1 MKDVKYERKL
11 SYESGQPYENFVR
24 LNLAYGKKRGKNMK
38 EEYAIK
44 LFDEYKIRT
53 KWDLEI
59 GDYYYSVIDVIA
71 VLTESKNPRNYWKVL
86 KKRLKDEGNELVT
99 NCNRLKMPAKDGKM
113 RLTDVATTKQLLRI
127 IQSVPSPK
135 AEPFKQWLAQMGK
148 ERLEEIADPEIAMQ
162 RSINT
167 YRRKGYSEEWITQR
181 MRSIETRRELTA
193 EWDRVGVNEGIEYAI
208 LTDDISKA
216 WSGMSTKEYKQYKGL
231 RKEGLRNNMTNMEL
245 ILSMLAEGST
255 TEISKVENPDGFVE
269 SRSVA
274 KRGGNI
280 AGNARRELESTT
292 RRKVISRRNSKTPNF
307 LDE

>member
-1 MKDVKYERKL
+1 MDEKY
-11 SYESGQPYENFVR
+11 S
-24 LNLAYGKKRGKNMK
+24 
-38 EEYAIK
+38 IK

-53 KWDLEI
+53 KWDSEI
-59 GDYYYSVIDVIA
+59 EDYYYSVIDVIA
-71 VLTESKNPRNYWKVL
+71 VLTESKRPRKYWSDL
-86 KKRLKDEGNELVT
+86 KSKLKHEGSEVSENIGQ
-99 NCNRLKMPAKDGKM
+99 LKMLSPDGKM

-127 IQSVPSPK
+127 TQSVPSPK
-135 AEPFKQWLAQMGK
+135 AEPFKQWLAQVGN

-162 RSINT
+162 RAILT
-167 YRRKGYSEEWITQR
+167 YRKKGYSDEWITQR

-231 RKEGLRNNMTNMEL
+231 RKEGLRDNMTNMEL
-245 ILSMLAEGST
+245 ILNMLAEAST

>member
-231 RKEGLRNNMTNMEL
+231 RKEGLRDNMTNMEL

-292 RRKVISRRNSKTPNF
+292 RRKVISRRNSKSPNF

>member
-1 MKDVKYERKL
+1 MDEKY
-11 SYESGQPYENFVR
+11 S
-24 LNLAYGKKRGKNMK
+24 
-38 EEYAIK
+38 IK

-53 KWDLEI
+53 KWDSEI
-59 GDYYYSVIDVIA
+59 EDYYYSVIDVIA
-71 VLTESKNPRNYWKVL
+71 VLTESKRPRKYWSDL
-86 KKRLKDEGNELVT
+86 KSKLKHEGSEVSENIGQ
-99 NCNRLKMPAKDGKM
+99 LKMLSPDGKM

-135 AEPFKQWLAQMGK
+135 AEPFKQWLAQVGN

-162 RSINT
+162 RAILT
-167 YRRKGYSEEWITQR
+167 YRKKGYSDEWITQR

-231 RKEGLRNNMTNMEL
+231 RKEGLRDNMTNMEL
-245 ILSMLAEGST
+245 ILNMLAEAST

-292 RRKVISRRNSKTPNF
+292 GRKVISRRNSKTPNF

>member
-181 MRSIETRRELTA
+181 MRSIETRREL

-231 RKEGLRNNMTNMEL
+231 RKEGLRDNMTNMEL

>member
-1 MKDVKYERKL
+1 MDEK
-11 SYESGQPYENFVR
+11 
-24 LNLAYGKKRGKNMK
+24 
-38 EEYAIK
+38 YAIK
-44 LFDEYKIRT
+44 LFEEYKIRT
-53 KWDLEI
+53 KWDPEI
-59 GDYYYSVIDVIA
+59 EDYYYSVIDVIA

-231 RKEGLRNNMTNMEL
+231 RKEGLRDNMTNMEL